1 MAGRLSA
8 GLLLLLLVSAAYAE
22 ERDMILVLDN
32 SRIMEGIDA
41 RGLAGPAVS
50 QFIEKL
56 KGDVRAAIILFDH
69 SATVSVPLTAVTDES
84 RLEFLEALQK
94 LNYRCQYSDVAIALE
109 QAIRELEVN
118 GRGGAEKSIILLTGG
133 LLDPSDT
140 ALVQSRLR
148 ALGYEVGP
156 IDGIRGPKT
165 RGAIRQFQRQVGM
178 PADGKLNKTLL
189 IHLEKAYEARWQGEL
204 AANAAR
210 AGIKVI
216 AVVVGEGFALGQALA
231 EKTSG
236 EYLQIPKA
244 EDLAGVFERLS
255 NAFSQEVEVPA
266 PALEVPAIQVPERV
280 ETLPAQPAEVALPEE
295 HPKVAEEVHTFFL
308 FLMIML
314 LTARLFAEVAA
325 RLQSPPVIGE
335 LLAGIVLG
343 PSLLGWINPTE
354 VIKLLAEI
362 GIILLLFEVGLETD
376 VRQLARTGTQSL
388 IVATGGFA
396 LPFLLGYGLS
406 RWVLELDILPSLF
419 VGGTLTA
426 TSIGIT
432 VRVLSDLKR
441 QASHEGQVV
450 LGAAVLDDVLGVVLL
465 ALLYEFAVGGG
476 ISLANTAQ
484 VLFFITLFFA
494 LATPAAKLLSLII
507 YRFDSVSEIP
517 GLLPTTIVALVL
529 FFAWLAHT
537 VGAPSLLGGFAAGL
551 ALSRWFSL
559 PFGLAILTDAD
570 FAHRVEGQMKPI
582 IHLFTPIFFVM
593 VGLSLN
599 LREIDWE
606 SPFIWLFSLSLVIIA
621 VIGKVAGAMLIRD
634 SWHARLA
641 IGMAMVP
648 RGEVGLIFAEL
659 GRVSGIFDNEIYAGM
674 VIVIA
679 LTTLLPPFAMKW
691 FYGQYGHWLP
701 VEATKA

>member
-1 MAGRLSA
+1 M
-8 GLLLLLLVSAAYAE
+8 V
-22 ERDMILVLDN
+22 
-32 SRIMEGIDA
+32 
-41 RGLAGPAVS
+41 
-50 QFIEKL
+50 
-56 KGDVRAAIILFDH
+56 LFDH

-84 RLEFLEALQK
+84 RLEFLKALQK
-94 LNYRCQYSDVAIALE
+94 LNYRGQYPDIAIALK

-118 GRGGAEKSIILLTGG
+118 GRGGVEKSIILLTGDF
-133 LLDPSDT
+133 LDPSDT

-156 IDGIRGPKT
+156 IDGIVGPKT

-189 IHLEKAYEARWQGEL
+189 VRLEKAYAARWQGEL

-210 AGIKVI
+210 AGIKII
-216 AVVVGEGFALGQALA
+216 AVVLGEGFALGQALT

-236 EYLQIPKA
+236 EYLQIPA

-255 NAFSQEVEVPA
+255 NTFSQEVEAPA
-266 PALEVPAIQVPERV
+266 PALEVPAVQVPERV
-280 ETLPAQPAEVALPEE
+280 EPLPAQPAEVALPEE
-295 HPKVAEEVHTFFL
+295 HPEVVEEVHTFFL

-343 PSLLGWINPTE
+343 PSLLSWISPTE

-441 QASHEGQVV
+441 QASPEGQVV

-465 ALLYEFAVGGG
+465 ALLYEFATGGG
-476 ISLANTAQ
+476 ISLANTAKI
-484 VLFFITLFFA
+484 LFFIGLFFV

-599 LREIDWE
+599 LREVDWE
-606 SPFIWLFSLSLVIIA
+606 SPFIWLFSLSLAVIA

-659 GRVSGIFDNEIYAGM
+659 GRVSSIFDNEIYAGM

-691 FYGQYGHWLP
+691 FYGQYEHWLP
-701 VEATKA
+701 VEATRA